1 MCPDAEGFLNYAKA
15 EKELCD
21 EAATVLT
28 RIISE
33 IQERHGIS
41 IAELRVTMDWSH
53 SANGWPAAN
62 CVMMREYECESA
74 QATGPRN
81 AEHSLVGDG
90 PSKQESSTLGSSDR

>member
-1 MCPDAEGFLNYAKA
+1 MRPDAEGFLNYAKA

-28 RIISE
+28 RLISE

-62 CVMMREYECESA
+62 CVMMREYERESA
-74 QATGPRN
+74 HVAGRRDV
-81 AEHSLVGDG
+81 EHSLVSDG
-90 PSKQESSTLGSSDR
+90 PSEQESSNHGSSDR

>member
-1 MCPDAEGFLNYAKA
+1 MSINTETFVRCAKA

-21 EAATVLT
+21 EAGPVLT

-33 IQERHGIS
+33 IQDRHGIS

-62 CVMMREYECESA
+62 CVMVREQDTHEMGARSEDVLAHAVQDPSYL
-74 QATGPRN
+74 AT
-81 AEHSLVGDG
+81 
-90 PSKQESSTLGSSDR
+90 